1 MSSETQQ
8 QQINTNECEKQKEEI
23 IKEIIVKE
31 EPDIKEE
38 KKEIKKPIRGAN
50 VSGRPW
56 KEAYKKRSI
65 KDNVAMAGISWE
77 EKMEMKKRRQ
87 MMRALD
93 EEIRTRQA
101 EEEAKRKEARKQ
113 AIIRKKENIAKNT
126 IVQQITNKKKLRH
139 MSGKQFRQL
148 RTFHFDEIE

>member
-8 QQINTNECEKQKEEI
+8 QINTNQCEKQKEEI
-23 IKEIIVKE
+23 IKEITVKK
-31 EPDIKEE
+31 EPEIKEE
-38 KKEIKKPIRGAN
+38 KKEIKKPIRGIN
-50 VSGRPW
+50 ISGRPW
-56 KEAYKKRSI
+56 KEAYKKKSI
-65 KDNVAMAGISWE
+65 KDNVVTAGISWE

-87 MMRALD
+87 MMKALD
-93 EEIRTRQA
+93 EEIRTRKA
-101 EEEAKRKEARKQ
+101 EEEIKRKEARKQ